1 MRSLCSLLA
10 ALLLFLSPALVIPL
24 RGQQQPA
31 QPAPPSVQVSVPE
44 GRGGGGAGQQGDGQG
59 RGREAG
65 PSKPT
70 PRNAS
75 GHVLINNTPTDK
87 GVWLPRGVAPN
98 PLGLKD
104 VPFQPWAK
112 AVLTDREANELEPH
126 TRC

>member
-1 MRSLCSLLA
+1 MRNLCSLIA
-10 ALLLFLSPALVIPL
+10 ASLLFLSPALVIPL

-31 QPAPPSVQVSVPE
+31 PQAPPSVQVGVPE
-44 GRGGGGAGQQGDGQG
+44 GRGGGGNQQGGGQG

-70 PRNAS
+70 PRNAN

-98 PLGLKD
+98 PL
-104 VPFQPWAK
+104 
-112 AVLTDREANELEPH
+112 
-126 TRC
+126 